1 MCRSVWNV
9 QRVLSKVRVLPLHAI
24 IRCVE
29 QLPNATKMA
38 IYALNRIIEYHLPL
52 LTHPY
57 YSL

>member
-9 QRVLSKVRVLPLHAI
+9 QRELSKVRVLPLHAI